1 MDNVKISL
9 PKPEDTTGVKK
20 IKSFLKQLELCV
32 HHLQKAVDQ
41 MEADEEISEGT
52 FIIYRFPFLETLKH
66 DENYNIKIHQDDIS
80 DTNKM
85 QDIEIEIVTI

>member
-9 PKPEDTTGVKK
+9 PKPEDTSGTKR

-32 HHLQKAVDQ
+32 HHLQKSVEQ
-41 MEADEEISEGT
+41 MEVDGEITDET
-52 FIIYRFPFLETLKH
+52 FVIYRFPFLENLDR
-66 DENYNIKIHQDDIS
+66 DEHSNIKINEDDIS
-80 DTNKM
+80 DTNRM